1 MVCVTELHR
10 FALLCIRSLFLCLIP
25 WFRPFAMWIQGS
37 KEWVVWCQ
45 LIFLNRGTR
54 LQQSN
59 STVDSLVNVESPS
72 QSANPFAS
80 PLDPSVNISSP
91 RHRFHYAKPFQSGSQ
106 QDTYSTYLFT
116 HCQKFNKSI
125 KNPADYDVSWS
136 LSGYLKHFERCS
148 VANGE
153 AALLLAARL
162 REEAQKVLNGMS
174 DSDCRNYAKIVD
186 KLEVRCGVEKHCDL
200 H

>member
-1 MVCVTELHR
+1 MFNTVVSPVC
-10 FALLCIRSLFLCLIP
+10 
-25 WFRPFAMWIQGS
+25 
-37 KEWVVWCQ
+37 
-45 LIFLNRGTR
+45 N
-54 LQQSN
+54 
-59 STVDSLVNVESPS
+59 VDSGFKGMSCLMPVNPFKPENSFTS

-80 PLDPSVNISSP
+80 PLDPSVNISSGS
-91 RHRFHYAKPFQSGSQ
+91 HRFHYAKTFESESQ

-116 HCQKFNKSI
+116 HCQKFHKLI
-125 KNPADYDVSWS
+125 KNPADYDGTRS
-136 LSGYLKHFERCS
+136 LSDYLKHFERCS
-148 VANGE
+148 VVNGWSQEE